1 MKKREVFLKVFPRE
15 KPNQFNNWII
25 PLLENDTHDA
35 AAIHVGVNDLLSN
48 VKLTN
53 NVCKD
58 ITDIGLNNIG
68 IFFILSLAYSP
79 KVKPTSIQ
87 QLNGLVLDKCRRNGF
102 KFADNRADSEINLW
116 RDGIHVIEKGKRI
129 VANNLINSLN

>member
-1 MKKREVFLKVFPRE
+1 MFPRE
-15 KPNQFNNWII
+15 KPNQFNHYII
-25 PLLENDTHDA
+25 PLLENDTHNA

-58 ITDIGLNNIG
+58 IIDIGLNNIG
-68 IFFILSLAYSP
+68 IFSISSLAYSP

-87 QLNGLVLDKCRRNGF
+87 QLNGLVFNECRRNGF
-102 KFADNRADSEINLW
+102 KFADNKAVSEINLW
-116 RDGIHVIEKGKRI
+116 RDGIHVIEGKRI
-129 VANNLINSLN
+129 VANNLINSLH

>member
-1 MKKREVFLKVFPRE
+1 MFPRE
-15 KPNQFNNWII
+15 KPNQFNHYII

-35 AAIHVGVNDLLSN
+35 AVIHVGVNDLLSN

-58 ITDIGLNNIG
+58 IIDIGLNNIG
-68 IFFILSLAYSP
+68 IFFISSLAYSP
-79 KVKPTSIQ
+79 KVKPTSVQ
-87 QLNGLVLDKCRRNGF
+87 QLNGLVFDECRRNGF
-102 KFADNRADSEINLW
+102 KFADNRAVSKISLW